1 MNDKIKFKKKSKEKK
16 LRFPSKGEIKNYLVL
31 PISVFYLKYLDS
43 RHTKVAIL
51 IKQKKKKKSSSNT
64 SLEMDI
70 ANKLSMKRIII
81 AINICKDNQVH

>member
-1 MNDKIKFKKKSKEKK
+1 MKKKNLKFMNDKIKFKKKSKEKK

-51 IKQKKKKKSSSNT
+51 IKQKKKK
-64 SLEMDI
+64 
-70 ANKLSMKRIII
+70 
-81 AINICKDNQVH
+81 NQAVILPLKWT